1 MIATIAKS
9 LVQCL
14 KFLQVYSAD
23 LSCLHVSHPKIEN
36 KYIPRYLYIHAYT
49 FTIYF
54 TCDYNIYSY
63 HYQFCEIVL
72 YFISM
77 CTYIFTYILSKFNLQ
92 FFLHHSSNPP
102 KKNDHLQTFFQHPTA
117 DPNMSRS
124 HCQSTKAR
132 STWRGHEW
140 RFGSEPRI
148 SSPSSVRS
156 LYGCWPPQKIGGI
169 FFPPKMDGEHFMEKP
184 MNKWMIW
191 RGFSPLFLG

>member
-1 MIATIAKS
+1 MGQSVENGRRVHWGRNQYKYTCRVRELRMTMRALQKKYITNMITYIFLERPVYINIHIYIYINKHVSSVESMIATIAKS

-77 CTYIFTYILSKFNLQ
+77 CTYIFTFTYILSKFNLQ

-102 KKNDHLQTFFQHPTA
+102 KKTTIFRHFFSTQQLTPT
-117 DPNMSRS
+117 
-124 HCQSTKAR
+124 
-132 STWRGHEW
+132 
-140 RFGSEPRI
+140 
-148 SSPSSVRS
+148 
-156 LYGCWPPQKIGGI
+156 
-169 FFPPKMDGEHFMEKP
+169 
-184 MNKWMIW
+184 
-191 RGFSPLFLG
+191 